1 MNSDP
6 NTRSPDIITFPSIIF
21 AVFWIIGLITDRAL
35 SDILNISGYPMK
47 FGLSFIL
54 LGILLL
60 VWSCLT
66 FATAK
71 TSIDIRK
78 STKQLVTIGPY
89 KYSRN
94 PMYLAYVLMYLGISI
109 FFGHM
114 ATLLLL
120 IPCLFVL
127 HYFAIE
133 KEENYLK
140 ARFGEQYLTY
150 RSRVRRWF

>member
-1 MNSDP
+1 MNSDSD
-6 NTRSPDIITFPSIIF
+6 TRSPDIITFPSVIF
-21 AVFWIIGLITDRAL
+21 AVFLIIGLITDRAL
-35 SDILNISGYPMK
+35 SDILNISGYPIK
-47 FGLSFIL
+47 FGFSFII
-54 LGILLL
+54 LGVILLA
-60 VWSCLT
+60 WSWLT

-71 TSIDIRK
+71 TCIDIRK

-120 IPCLFVL
+120 IPCLFAL

-140 ARFGEQYLTY
+140 ARFGEQYITY

>member
-1 MNSDP
+1 MNSDSD
-6 NTRSPDIITFPSIIF
+6 TRSPDIITFPSVIF
-21 AVFWIIGLITDRAL
+21 AVFLIIGLITDRAL
-35 SDILNISGYPMK
+35 SDILNISGYPIK
-47 FGLSFIL
+47 FGFSFII
-54 LGILLL
+54 LGVILLA
-60 VWSCLT
+60 WSWLT

-71 TSIDIRK
+71 TCIDIRK

-89 KYSRN
+89 KYYRN

-120 IPCLFVL
+120 IPCLFAL

-140 ARFGEQYLTY
+140 ARFGEQYITY

>member
-6 NTRSPDIITFPSIIF
+6 NIRSPDIITFPSIIF
-21 AVFWIIGLITDRAL
+21 AVFLIIGLITDRAL
-35 SDILNISGYPMK
+35 SDILNITGYPMK
-47 FGLSFIL
+47 FGLSFII

-66 FATAK
+66 FVTAK
-71 TSIDIRK
+71 TCIDIRK
-78 STKQLVTIGPY
+78 SAKQLVTIGPY

-109 FFGHM
+109 FCGHM

-120 IPCLFVL
+120 IPCLFFL

-140 ARFGEQYLTY
+140 ARFDEQYLTY
-150 RSRVRRWF
+150 RSRLRR

>member
-1 MNSDP
+1 MNSDS
-6 NTRSPDIITFPSIIF
+6 NTRSPDIITFPSVIF
-21 AVFWIIGLITDRAL
+21 VVFLIIGLITDRAL
-35 SDILNISGYPMK
+35 SDILNISGYPMT
-47 FGLSFIL
+47 FGLSFII

-71 TSIDIRK
+71 TCIDVRK

-94 PMYLAYVLMYLGISI
+94 PMYLGYVLMYLGISI

-120 IPCLFVL
+120 IPCLFAL

-140 ARFGEQYLTY
+140 TKFGEQYLTY
-150 RSRVRRWF
+150 SSRVRRWF

>member
-1 MNSDP
+1 MNRDSD
-6 NTRSPDIITFPSIIF
+6 TRSPDIITFPSVIF
-21 AVFWIIGLITDRAL
+21 AVFLIIGLITDRAL
-35 SDILNISGYPMK
+35 SDILNISGYPIK
-47 FGLSFIL
+47 FGFSFII
-54 LGILLL
+54 LGVILLA
-60 VWSCLT
+60 WSWLT

-71 TSIDIRK
+71 TCIDIRK

-120 IPCLFVL
+120 IPCLFAL

-140 ARFGEQYLTY
+140 ARFGEQYITY